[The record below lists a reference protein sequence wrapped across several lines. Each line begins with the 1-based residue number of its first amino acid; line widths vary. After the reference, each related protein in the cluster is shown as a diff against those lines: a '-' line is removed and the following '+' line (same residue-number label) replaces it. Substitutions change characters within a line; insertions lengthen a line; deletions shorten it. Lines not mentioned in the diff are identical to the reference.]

1 MLTATTLT
9 AAILTMTT
17 LDYFGYTTMAM
28 LLRLYYHGSAT
39 QEKDAVGQRVARKGD
54 LVVYLF
60 ACWPEP
66 RSREK
71 SRSGQRRTT
80 QPLES
85 QLAGG

>member
-28 LLRLYYHGSAT
+28 LLRLYYHGFAT

-60 ACWPEP
+60 ACWPELLEQAKGWMGSAAGP
-66 RSREK
+66 K
-71 SRSGQRRTT
+71 LGQSATEC
-80 QPLES
+80 P
-85 QLAGG
+85 